1 MIVVADTSPLN
12 YLVQIDEVELLP
24 ALFDKVLIPL
34 AVVLELTHAGSP
46 LKVRKWISSPPG
58 WLESRQVAGVA
69 SPSLFVLEPG
79 EREAIQLALETGI
92 DTVLIDD
99 AAGRLVAE
107 TFKLD
112 VRGTLGVLERAAK
125 LGKISFHQ
133 ALVKLELT
141 SFRISPTLRAAF
153 LQRNL

>member
-79 EREAIQLALETGI
+79 EREAIQL
-92 DTVLIDD
+92 LIDD